1 MSHLAARLATTLL
14 ALTLT
19 VSGVILGATG
29 SAPTLPHPTT
39 PFGCYT

>member
-1 MSHLAARLATTLL
+1 MSHLARRLATTLIAL
-14 ALTLT
+14 ALT

-29 SAPTLPHPTT
+29 SAPTLPHPIA

>member
-1 MSHLAARLATTLL
+1 MSHFAARLATILV

-29 SAPTLPHPTT
+29 SAPTLPHPIP

>member
-1 MSHLAARLATTLL
+1 MSHLAPRLATALL

-19 VSGVILGATG
+19 LSGVILGATG
-29 SAPTLPHPTT
+29 SAPTLAQPIA

>member
-1 MSHLAARLATTLL
+1 MSLLAPKLATVLL

-19 VSGVILGATG
+19 LSGLVLGATG
-29 SAPTLPHPTT
+29 PAPTLPHPVA